1 MPKTQRVFLS
11 SLSRFPA
18 LAGGLAICV
27 EMSAPVLAKA
37 QGSKDLVE
45 PARYWTSA
53 ERWAWSEIKEGEVA
67 DFNKHCGTP
76 DLDPKDEK
84 DRRWQDGCR
93 ELPARFLQD
102 LLKRAPWR
110 EQVPSKGVW
119 ILGARI
125 LGDIDLENAK
135 LIRAIQIYDSR
146 IEGAISLRRA
156 HMESLIFLAGSLLNG
171 DFVADGLHA
180 ESDLFLVNGGSSKV
194 EFICVA
200 PRSRDK

>member
-11 SLSRFPA
+11 SLSRFLG
-18 LAGGLAICV
+18 LAGGLAICLEV
-27 EMSAPVLAKA
+27 GAPDLSWAKG
-37 QGSKDLVE
+37 QTDLVE
-45 PARYWTSA
+45 PAQYWTSV
-53 ERWAWSEIKEGEVA
+53 ERWAWSQIKLGEVA

-76 DLDPKDEK
+76 RLDPTDEK
-84 DRRWQDGCR
+84 DKRWQDDCR

-102 LLKRAPWR
+102 LLTQAPCR